1 MSDGTENREND
12 RVYWHSRRG
21 MLELDLAL
29 APFAKEVYPNLNDED
44 KALYR
49 KLLECEDTE
58 LFAWVLQRS
67 VPEDTGLAK
76 IMAQVV
82 SYAKSEK

>member
-1 MSDGTENREND
+1 MTDIENREND

-29 APFAKEVYPNLNDED
+29 GPFAKEVYPDLGEED

-49 KLLECEDTE
+49 QLLTCEDTD
-58 LFAWVLQRS
+58 LFHWTLQKGR
-67 VPEDTGLAK
+67 PEDAGLAK
-76 IMAQVV
+76 IMDQIIA
-82 SYAKSEK
+82 YASRPR